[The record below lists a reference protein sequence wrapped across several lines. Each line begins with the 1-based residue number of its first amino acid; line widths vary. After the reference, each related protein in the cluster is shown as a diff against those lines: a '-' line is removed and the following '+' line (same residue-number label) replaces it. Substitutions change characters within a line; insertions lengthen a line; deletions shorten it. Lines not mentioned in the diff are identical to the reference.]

1 MNPLFEGTTV
11 LLSLRSLTL
20 DAEMRFQLHRNF
32 VGEGEGYCISVLDG
46 DLGKD
51 CLEALA
57 PMGKRT
63 TWDPRTYP
71 RSVTA
76 SDWGHSLR
84 SLTFAGGP
92 EQNMRDQ
99 RKVEALEGVYSRP
112 FDVLSRALS
121 TIEPVRSASVAMIRA
136 SQRDN
141 LDYRVLETH
150 SFGVGQGVEKISK
163 PLPGGPLALAYI

>member
-1 MNPLFEGTTV
+1 M
-11 LLSLRSLTL
+11 LLSLRSLSL

-32 VGEGEGYCISVLDG
+32 VGEGEGYCISGLE

-57 PMGKRT
+57 PMGKRA
-63 TWDPRTYP
+63 TWDPQAYP
-71 RSVTA
+71 KSVTA

-84 SLTFAGGP
+84 SLTFVGP
-92 EQNMRDQ
+92 VEQTMRDQ
-99 RKVEALEGVYSRP
+99 REEEANEGVYSRP

-141 LDYRVLETH
+141 IDYRVLDAY
-150 SFGVGQGVEKISK
+150 SFGVGQGDEKITK
-163 PLPGGPLALAYI
+163 PIQGGPLAFAYI